1 MTLGKQPAE
10 ICTTLENKQRMIN
23 MKTKRLTWCL
33 CALMLCSCSK
43 DAPSIDDR
51 ISDTREILA
60 DQKDNI
66 NQEMIQ
72 DILAG
77 AKKGD
82 PESEWKLGGLMLMIF
97 THVNGSDDALELE
110 NFWFQKAAE
119 DGCPYAMLDLAMQ
132 LNGVKELPAEKRAEL
147 ARKGVQLI
155 EAKAEKNEQDA
166 RYLSSC
172 YAEGIGVEKDLETAY
187 KWYVQFIEKAEP
199 SPERRKAS
207 IGRWRASYNMPPLA
221 E

>member
-1 MTLGKQPAE
+1 MNT
-10 ICTTLENKQRMIN
+10 
-23 MKTKRLTWCL
+23 KTKKLACCL
-33 CALMLCSCSK
+33 CALMLCGCSK
-43 DAPSIDDR
+43 DADSIEDR
-51 ISDTREILA
+51 ISDTMEILE
-60 DQKDNI
+60 DHRGNI
-66 NQEMIQ
+66 NQEMLKAT
-72 DILAG
+72 LAG
-77 AKKGD
+77 AEKGD

-97 THVNGSDDALELE
+97 TYANGDDDALELE

-119 DGCPYAMLDLAMQ
+119 DGCPYAMLDLAMR
-132 LNGVKELPAEKRAEL
+132 LNGVKELPEEKRAEL

-172 YAEGIGVEKDLETAY
+172 YAEGTGVEKNLDTAY

-207 IGRWRASYNMPPLA
+207 IERWRASYNMPPLA

>member
-1 MTLGKQPAE
+1 MKMNT
-10 ICTTLENKQRMIN
+10 
-23 MKTKRLTWCL
+23 KTKITAWCL

-43 DAPSIDDR
+43 EAAGIEDR
-51 ISDTREILA
+51 ISDTMEILG
-60 DQKDNI
+60 DHQGNI
-66 NQEMIQ
+66 NQEMLKAT
-72 DILAG
+72 LAG
-77 AKKGD
+77 AEKGD

-97 THVNGSDDALELE
+97 TYAGGDDDVLELE

-155 EAKAEKNEQDA
+155 EEKAEKNEQDA

-207 IGRWRASYNMPPLA
+207 IERWRASYNMPPLA

>member
-1 MTLGKQPAE
+1 MNT
-10 ICTTLENKQRMIN
+10 
-23 MKTKRLTWCL
+23 KTQITAWCL
-33 CALMLCSCSK
+33 CALMLCGCSK
-43 DAPSIDDR
+43 EAASIEDR
-51 ISDTREILA
+51 ISDTMEILG
-60 DQKDNI
+60 DHQGNI
-66 NQEMIQ
+66 NQEMLK
-72 DILAG
+72 DTLAS

-97 THVNGSDDALELE
+97 THVNGSGDALELE

-119 DGCPYAMLDLAMQ
+119 DGSPYAMLDLAMQ
-132 LNGVKELPAEKRAEL
+132 LNGIKELPAEKRAEL

-172 YAEGIGVEKDLETAY
+172 YAEGTGVEKNLDTAY

-199 SPERRKAS
+199 TTERRKAS
-207 IGRWRASYNMPPLA
+207 IERWRASYNLPPLA

>member
-1 MTLGKQPAE
+1 
-10 ICTTLENKQRMIN
+10 
-23 MKTKRLTWCL
+23 
-33 CALMLCSCSK
+33 MLCGCSK
-43 DAPSIDDR
+43 DASSIEDR
-51 ISDTREILA
+51 ISDTREILE
-60 DQKDNI
+60 DHRDNI
-66 NQEMIQ
+66 NQEMLKAT
-72 DILAG
+72 LAG
-77 AKKGD
+77 AEKGD

-97 THVNGSDDALELE
+97 TYANGDDDALELE

-119 DGCPYAMLDLAMQ
+119 DGCPYAMLDLAMR
-132 LNGVKELPAEKRAEL
+132 LNGVKERPEEKRAEL

-172 YAEGIGVEKDLETAY
+172 YAEGTGVEKNLDTAY

-199 SPERRKAS
+199 SPERRKAA
-207 IGRWRASYNMPPLA
+207 IGRWRASYNLPPLA

>member
-1 MTLGKQPAE
+1 MNT
-10 ICTTLENKQRMIN
+10 
-23 MKTKRLTWCL
+23 KTKKLAWCL
-33 CALMLCSCSK
+33 CALMLCGCSK
-43 DAPSIDDR
+43 DAASIEDR
-51 ISDTREILA
+51 ISDTREILE
-60 DQKDNI
+60 DHRGNI
-66 NQEMIQ
+66 NQEMLKAT
-72 DILAG
+72 LAG
-77 AKKGD
+77 AEKGD

-97 THVNGSDDALELE
+97 TYANGDDDALELE

-119 DGCPYAMLDLAMQ
+119 DGCPYAMLDLAMR
-132 LNGVKELPAEKRAEL
+132 LNGVKELPEEKRAEL
-147 ARKGVQLI
+147 ARKGAQLI

-172 YAEGIGVEKDLETAY
+172 YANGYGVEQNLDAAY

-207 IGRWRASYNMPPLA
+207 IERWRASYNLPPLA

>member
-1 MTLGKQPAE
+1 MNT
-10 ICTTLENKQRMIN
+10 
-23 MKTKRLTWCL
+23 KTQITAWCL
-33 CALMLCSCSK
+33 CALMLCGCSK
-43 DAPSIDDR
+43 EAASIEDR
-51 ISDTREILA
+51 ISDTMEILG
-60 DQKDNI
+60 DHQGNI
-66 NQEMIQ
+66 NQEMLK
-72 DILAG
+72 DTLAS

-97 THVNGSDDALELE
+97 THADGADHVQELE

-119 DGCPYAMLDLAMQ
+119 DGSPYAMLDLAMQ
-132 LNGVKELPAEKRAEL
+132 LNGIKELPAEKRAEL

-172 YAEGIGVEKDLETAY
+172 YAEGTGVEKNLDTAY

-199 SPERRKAS
+199 TPERRKAS
-207 IGRWRASYNMPPLA
+207 IERWRASYNLPPLA

>member
-1 MTLGKQPAE
+1 MNT
-10 ICTTLENKQRMIN
+10 
-23 MKTKRLTWCL
+23 KTQITAWCL
-33 CALMLCSCSK
+33 CALMLCGCSK
-43 DAPSIDDR
+43 EAASIEDR
-51 ISDTREILA
+51 ISDTMEILG
-60 DQKDNI
+60 DHQGNI
-66 NQEMIQ
+66 NQEMLK
-72 DILAG
+72 DTLAS

-97 THVNGSDDALELE
+97 THADGADNVQELE

-119 DGCPYAMLDLAMQ
+119 DGSPYAMLDLAMQ
-132 LNGVKELPAEKRAEL
+132 LNGIKELPAEKRAEL

-172 YAEGIGVEKDLETAY
+172 YAEGTGVEKNLDTAY

-199 SPERRKAS
+199 TTERRKAS
-207 IGRWRASYNMPPLA
+207 IERWRASYNLPPLA

>member
-1 MTLGKQPAE
+1 MNT
-10 ICTTLENKQRMIN
+10 
-23 MKTKRLTWCL
+23 KTQITAWCL
-33 CALMLCSCSK
+33 CALMLCGCSK
-43 DAPSIDDR
+43 EAASIEDR
-51 ISDTREILA
+51 ISDTMEILG
-60 DQKDNI
+60 DHQGNI
-66 NQEMIQ
+66 NQEMLK
-72 DILAG
+72 DTLAS

-97 THVNGSDDALELE
+97 THADGADNVQELE

-119 DGCPYAMLDLAMQ
+119 DGSPYAMLDLAMQ
-132 LNGVKELPAEKRAEL
+132 LNGTKELPAEKRAEL

-172 YAEGIGVEKDLETAY
+172 YAEGTGVEKNLDTAY

-199 SPERRKAS
+199 TTERRKAS
-207 IGRWRASYNMPPLA
+207 IERWRASYNLPPLA

>member
-1 MTLGKQPAE
+1 MNT
-10 ICTTLENKQRMIN
+10 
-23 MKTKRLTWCL
+23 KTKKLAWCL
-33 CALMLCSCSK
+33 CALMLCGCSK
-43 DAPSIDDR
+43 DADSVEDR
-51 ISDTREILA
+51 ISDTREILEEHR
-60 DQKDNI
+60 DNI
-66 NQEMIQ
+66 NQEMLKAT
-72 DILAG
+72 LAG
-77 AKKGD
+77 AEKGD

-97 THVNGSDDALELE
+97 TYANGDDDALELE

-119 DGCPYAMLDLAMQ
+119 DGCPYAMLDLAMR
-132 LNGVKELPAEKRAEL
+132 LNGVKELPEEKRAEL

-172 YAEGIGVEKDLETAY
+172 YAEGNGVEKNLDTAY

-199 SPERRKAS
+199 SPERRKAA
-207 IGRWRASYNMPPLA
+207 IERWRASYNMPPLA

>member
-1 MTLGKQPAE
+1 
-10 ICTTLENKQRMIN
+10 
-23 MKTKRLTWCL
+23 
-33 CALMLCSCSK
+33 MLCGCSK
-43 DAPSIDDR
+43 DADSIEDR
-51 ISDTREILA
+51 ISDTMEILE
-60 DQKDNI
+60 DHRGNI
-66 NQEMIQ
+66 NQEMLKAT
-72 DILAG
+72 LAG
-77 AKKGD
+77 AEKGD

-97 THVNGSDDALELE
+97 TYANGDDDALELE

-119 DGCPYAMLDLAMQ
+119 DGCPYAMLDLAMR
-132 LNGVKELPAEKRAEL
+132 LNGVKELPEEKRAEL

-172 YAEGIGVEKDLETAY
+172 YANGYGVEKNLDTAY

-207 IGRWRASYNMPPLA
+207 IERWRASYNMPPLA
-221 E
+221 VDKPRSVFAPQG

>member
-1 MTLGKQPAE
+1 MMNT
-10 ICTTLENKQRMIN
+10 
-23 MKTKRLTWCL
+23 KTKITAWCL
-33 CALMLCSCSK
+33 CALILCGCSK
-43 DAPSIDDR
+43 DAPGIDDR

-60 DQKDNI
+60 DHKDNI
-66 NQEMIQ
+66 NQEIIQ
-72 DILAG
+72 NILAG
-77 AKKGD
+77 AEKGD

-97 THVNGSDDALELE
+97 SYADSNGDALELE

-132 LNGVKELPAEKRAEL
+132 LNGIKELPAEKRAEF

-172 YAEGIGVEKDLETAY
+172 YAEGTGVEKNLETAY

-207 IGRWRASYNMPPLA
+207 IERWRASYNLPPLA

>member
-1 MTLGKQPAE
+1 MNT
-10 ICTTLENKQRMIN
+10 
-23 MKTKRLTWCL
+23 KTQITAWCL
-33 CALMLCSCSK
+33 CALMLCGCSK
-43 DAPSIDDR
+43 EAASIEDR
-51 ISDTREILA
+51 ISDTMEILG
-60 DQKDNI
+60 DHQGNI
-66 NQEMIQ
+66 NQEMLK
-72 DILAG
+72 DTLVS

-97 THVNGSDDALELE
+97 THADGADNVQELE

-119 DGCPYAMLDLAMQ
+119 DGSPYAMLDLAMQ
-132 LNGVKELPAEKRAEL
+132 LNGIKELPAEKRAEL

-172 YAEGIGVEKDLETAY
+172 YAEGTGVEKNLDTAY

-199 SPERRKAS
+199 TTERRKAS
-207 IGRWRASYNMPPLA
+207 IERWRASYNLPPLA

>member
-1 MTLGKQPAE
+1 
-10 ICTTLENKQRMIN
+10 
-23 MKTKRLTWCL
+23 
-33 CALMLCSCSK
+33 MLCGCSK
-43 DAPSIDDR
+43 DADSIEDR
-51 ISDTREILA
+51 ISDTMEILE
-60 DQKDNI
+60 DHRGNI
-66 NQEMIQ
+66 NQEMLKAT
-72 DILAG
+72 LAG
-77 AKKGD
+77 AEKGD

-97 THVNGSDDALELE
+97 TYAGGDDDVLELE

-119 DGCPYAMLDLAMQ
+119 DGCPYAMLDLAMR
-132 LNGVKELPAEKRAEL
+132 LNGVKELPEEKRADL

-172 YAEGIGVEKDLETAY
+172 YANGYGVEKNLDTAY

-207 IGRWRASYNMPPLA
+207 IERWRASYNMPPLA

>member
-1 MTLGKQPAE
+1 MNT
-10 ICTTLENKQRMIN
+10 
-23 MKTKRLTWCL
+23 KTQITAWCL
-33 CALMLCSCSK
+33 CALMLCGCSK
-43 DAPSIDDR
+43 EATSIEDR
-51 ISDTREILA
+51 ISDTMEILG
-60 DQKDNI
+60 DHQGNI
-66 NQEMIQ
+66 NQEMLK
-72 DILAG
+72 DTLAS

-97 THVNGSDDALELE
+97 THADGADNVQELE

-119 DGCPYAMLDLAMQ
+119 DGSPYAMLDLAMQ
-132 LNGVKELPAEKRAEL
+132 LNGIKELPAEKRAEL

-172 YAEGIGVEKDLETAY
+172 YAEGTGVEKNLDTAY

-199 SPERRKAS
+199 TTERRKAS
-207 IGRWRASYNMPPLA
+207 IERWRASYNLPPLA

>member
-1 MTLGKQPAE
+1 
-10 ICTTLENKQRMIN
+10 
-23 MKTKRLTWCL
+23 
-33 CALMLCSCSK
+33 MLCGCSK
-43 DAPSIDDR
+43 EAASIEDR
-51 ISDTREILA
+51 ISDTMEILG
-60 DQKDNI
+60 DHQGNI
-66 NQEMIQ
+66 NQEMLK
-72 DILAG
+72 DTLAS

-97 THVNGSDDALELE
+97 THADGADNVQELE

-119 DGCPYAMLDLAMQ
+119 DGSPYAMLDLAMQ
-132 LNGVKELPAEKRAEL
+132 LNGIKELPAEKRAEL

-172 YAEGIGVEKDLETAY
+172 YAEGTGVEKNLDTAY

-199 SPERRKAS
+199 TTERRKAA
-207 IGRWRASYNMPPLA
+207 IERWRASYNLPPLA